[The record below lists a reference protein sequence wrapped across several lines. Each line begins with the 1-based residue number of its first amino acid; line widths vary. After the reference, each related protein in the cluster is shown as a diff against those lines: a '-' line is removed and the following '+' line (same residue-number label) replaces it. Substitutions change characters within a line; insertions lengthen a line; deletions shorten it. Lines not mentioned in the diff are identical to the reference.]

1 MSSISNIFAR
11 NLAMA
16 ALGAVILT
24 AAAAQDPQQPPKE
37 NPAPPAASK
46 QADKTPAPPTLDE
59 LLGLKKDK
67 PAEEQEP
74 SEIIEKLTG
83 QEQAAAG
90 VDIAVTFL
98 EAVESMGKSAALLLD
113 ERSAGLA
120 TQRYQE
126 QAMLKL
132 DTLIAQAQQQSQQ
145 QNQPQ
150 NQQNQQQQAPQQQES
165 QPTNPSGPSNT
176 SEVGDHNMALQ
187 QRNLDGAIDETRSEW
202 GNLPPRVRDLLR
214 QGRGDAAARLYQRLT
229 EIYYQRLAEE
239 SQP

>member
-1 MSSISNIFAR
+1 MRWTSHIFDRGVATAAISI
-11 NLAMA
+11 A
-16 ALGAVILT
+16 ALMI
-24 AAAAQDPQQPPKE
+24 AAGQNPQQPPTDK
-37 NPAPPAASK
+37 PAPPPPSK
-46 QADKTPAPPTLDE
+46 EADKTQAPPSLDE

-67 PAEEQEP
+67 PADKQEP

-83 QEQAAAG
+83 EEQTAG
-90 VDIAVTFL
+90 GTDIAATFL
-98 EAVESMGKSAALLLD
+98 EAVDSMGKSAALLLD
-113 ERSAGLA
+113 GRNAGLA

-132 DTLIAQAQQQSQQ
+132 DTLIAQAQRQSQQ
-145 QNQPQ
+145 QSQPQ
-150 NQQNQQQQAPQQQES
+150 NQQGQQQQAPQQQEG

-176 SEVGDHNMALQ
+176 SQVGDHNMALQ
-187 QRNLDGAIDETRSEW
+187 QKNLDGAIDETRSEW

>member
-1 MSSISNIFAR
+1 MRSNASIFAR
-11 NLAMA
+11 SLATGAIGVA
-16 ALGAVILT
+16 ALMI
-24 AAAAQDPQQPPKE
+24 AAAQDPQ
-37 NPAPPAASK
+37 PPAE
-46 QADKTPAPPTLDE
+46 TPAPSPPSKQPETSPPPSLDE

-67 PAEEQEP
+67 PADEQEP

-83 QEQAAAG
+83 EEQPAAG
-90 VDIAVTFL
+90 ADIAAMFL
-98 EAVESMGKSAALLLD
+98 EAVDSMGKSASLLLD

-145 QNQPQ
+145 QSQPQ
-150 NQQNQQQQAPQQQES
+150 NQQSQQQQAPQQQEG
-165 QPTNPSGPSNT
+165 QPTNPSGQTNT
-176 SEVGDHNMALQ
+176 SQVGDHNMALQ